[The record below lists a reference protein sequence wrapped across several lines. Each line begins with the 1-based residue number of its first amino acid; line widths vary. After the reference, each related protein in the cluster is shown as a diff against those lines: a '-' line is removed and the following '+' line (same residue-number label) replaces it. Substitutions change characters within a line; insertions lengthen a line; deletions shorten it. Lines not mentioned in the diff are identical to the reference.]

1 MIIIGYQ
8 GIGKSTLSTF
18 KNGDNKFVDL
28 ESSSLFVNGKRS
40 DDWYIVYTN
49 IAQKLSKQGK
59 VVFISSH
66 EVVRKALKESNETVV
81 TIITSLNLKDEWI
94 KKLKD
99 RYESTKLE
107 KDKKAL
113 LNAEQYYEI
122 NIKEIMDE
130 GFDNIILKDTSYNLL
145 GEIIKYIEKKLKK

>member
-28 ESSSLFVNGKRS
+28 ESSSFFVNGKRS

-49 IAQKLSKQGK
+49 IAQKLSEQGK

-81 TIITSLNLKDEWI
+81 TIIPALDLKDEWI

-99 RYESTKLE
+99 RYEFTKLE

-113 LNAEQYYEI
+113 LNAEQCYET